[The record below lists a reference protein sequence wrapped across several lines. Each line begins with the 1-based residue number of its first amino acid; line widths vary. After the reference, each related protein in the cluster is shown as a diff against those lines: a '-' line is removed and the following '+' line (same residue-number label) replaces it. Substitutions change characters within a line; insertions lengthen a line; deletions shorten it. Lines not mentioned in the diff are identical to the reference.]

1 MMVRRLRRWPR
12 LLVLI
17 VGVLLG
23 ACGSD
28 DLEQQRPPAAGER
41 VALDF
46 AKRLIS
52 DDWRSATELVS
63 EEMPPTDD
71 VASSLKEH
79 HDRLVSLRPR
89 LSGTVKWVGQAVLSS
104 YSLQMSFE
112 GMDDGGNP
120 TNGIIIVRVRPEAG
134 GWRVFSFGLALTE
147 GVLEPADSE

>member
-1 MMVRRLRRWPR
+1 MIVRRLRRWPWF
-12 LLVLI
+12 LVLS

-28 DLEQQRPPAAGER
+28 DLEQHRPLAAGES

-71 VASSLKEH
+71 VASSLQEY
-79 HDRLVSLRPR
+79 HDRLASLRPR
-89 LSGTVKWVGQAVLSS
+89 LSGTVKWVGQAVLSP
-104 YSLQMSFE
+104 YSLQMPFE

-134 GWRVFSFGLALTE
+134 GWRVFSFGLTLTE
-147 GVLEPADSE
+147 GVLDPTDSE